1 MRKVIPSILSSSVL
15 TMALATGVLC
25 QSTALSSA
33 DTLNQ
38 ALAYAYTNNPDINA
52 SRAGLRGIDEDVAI
66 AKSGYRPVINGAG
79 TISKNYRDPSPDF
92 TNKSISLNISQTL
105 FDGLRTKNNT
115 AGAISAVKAGRED
128 LRNSVQ
134 TVFLNAIG
142 SYIDVIQNTSIVGF
156 RKKSL
161 EFLNEQV
168 RSEKTRF
175 EVGESTRTDVAQAEG
190 RRAAAIAQLSA
201 AKANLIAAN
210 AAYRQHIGKQPNRLK
225 SPRNIGKLLP
235 KTVASAQAIAH
246 KRHPAIL
253 ARLHLVDQAAYSVKV
268 AKGAFLPTLSLN
280 GSVSHDYNS
289 LSGNSESGTIS
300 AKLSVPIYQGGKN
313 SAQVRKGKE
322 ALGQRRILVDAIKN
336 NVRAQVTSAYAQ
348 YSAARDSVN
357 ANNTQLKAARLALQG
372 AVEERKVG
380 QRTTL
385 DVLNTQQEVINAQ
398 VSLAQSQR
406 NYIDAQYSILAT
418 IGALSTSKLAL
429 NVTKHDPEEHFNE
442 VKDKWF
448 GLRTTNGE

>member
-1 MRKVIPSILSSSVL
+1 MRKIIPSILSVVF
-15 TMALATGVLC
+15 AAGALC
-25 QSTALSSA
+25 QSTSLSSA
-33 DTLNQ
+33 ETLTG
-38 ALAYAYTNNPDINA
+38 ALAYAYANNPDINA
-52 SRAGLRGIDEDVAI
+52 DRAGLRAIDEDVAI
-66 AKSGYRPVINGAG
+66 AKSGLRPVIGASG
-79 TISKNYRDPSPDF
+79 SASRNYRDPSPDF
-92 TNKSISLNISQTL
+92 SNRSISIEISQTL
-105 FDGLRTKNNT
+105 YDGLRTRNNT

-134 TVFLNAIG
+134 TVFLKSIDA
-142 SYIDVIQNTSIVGF
+142 YIDVIRDGSIVGF
-156 RKKSL
+156 RQKSL

-168 RSEKTRF
+168 RSEQTRF

-190 RRAAAIAQLSA
+190 RRAAAIAQLSG
-201 AKANLIAAN
+201 AKADLISSKAS
-210 AAYRQHIGKQPNRLK
+210 YRQYIGKEPRQLK
-225 SPRNIGKLLP
+225 SPRNISKLLP

-246 KRHPAIL
+246 KKHPAIL

-268 AKGAFLPTLSLN
+268 AEGSFLPTISLS
-280 GSVSHDYNS
+280 GSASHDYS
-289 LSGNSESGTIS
+289 TLTGNSESATIS
-300 AKLSVPIYQGGKN
+300 AQIKVPIYQGGKN

-322 ALGQRRILVDAIKN
+322 TLGQRRILVDSIKN

-348 YSAARDSVN
+348 YSAAREGVN

-398 VSLAQSQR
+398 VALSQSQR

-418 IGALSTSKLAL
+418 IGSLNTSKLAL
-429 NVTKHDPEEHFNE
+429 KVSRHDPEEHFNQ

-448 GLRTTNGE
+448 GLRTTSGE

>member
-1 MRKVIPSILSSSVL
+1 MRKFIPSVFSV
-15 TMALATGVLC
+15 ALAASAIC
-25 QSTALSSA
+25 QSTSLSSA
-33 DTLNQ
+33 ETLNQ
-38 ALAYAYTNNPDINA
+38 ALAYAYANNPDINA
-52 SRAGLRGIDEDVAI
+52 SRAGLRVTDEDVAI
-66 AKSGYRPVINGAG
+66 AKSGYRPVINGSADV
-79 TISKNYRDPSPDF
+79 TRSYRDPLPDF
-92 TNKSISLNISQTL
+92 TNKSISVEISQTL
-105 FDGLRTKNNT
+105 YDGWRTKNNT

-134 TVFLNAIG
+134 TVFLKSIDA
-142 SYIDVIQNTSIVGF
+142 YIDVIRDGSIVGF
-156 RKKSL
+156 RQKSL

-168 RSEKTRF
+168 RSEQTRF

-201 AKANLIAAN
+201 AKANLIASS
-210 AAYRQHIGKQPNRLK
+210 AAYRQYIGKEPSRLK
-225 SPRNIGKLLP
+225 SPRNIAKMLP
-235 KTVASAQAIAH
+235 KTTASAQAIAH
-246 KRHPAIL
+246 KNHPAIL
-253 ARLHLVDQAAYSVKV
+253 ARLHLVDQATYSVKV
-268 AKGAFLPTLSLN
+268 AEGAFLPTLSLN
-280 GSVSHDYNS
+280 GSLSHADNS
-289 LSGNSESGTIS
+289 LSGNSETGTIS
-300 AKLSVPIYQGGKN
+300 ARLNIPIYQGGKN

-322 ALGQRRILVDAIKN
+322 ALGQRRILVDSIKN

-348 YSAARDSVN
+348 YSAARESVN

-398 VSLAQSQR
+398 VALSQSQR

-418 IGALSTSKLAL
+418 IGSLNISKLAL
-429 NVTKHDPEEHFNE
+429 KVARHDPEEHFNQ

-448 GLRTTNGE
+448 GLRTTSGE